1 VVDTLQLVIP
11 DYDASE
17 ADLQLQPAVVN
28 VKSGEMIGNFP
39 LYRRGNSMVEGRAAF
54 NNEGPCRV
62 TIKAIPSRDERGMQP
77 LCTVAFEVPK
87 VAGGSNYHPTDKAGT
102 EDALRRIQAHLTGI
116 GLKTNIWDAQP
127 ARLDAFRNII
137 ADEPYSCYSPVLRL
151 LGGSRMEQR
160 GYENGALWEN
170 GVQQVC
176 AYDKLQKM
184 VRDKLDIAGLP
195 ANTIRFEMRLLKSR
209 KVRDTLNVR
218 TARELL
224 ESYEEII
231 NAYERTMKQQLFR
244 HDVKNVDALFASDIK
259 TGMAYFQAQG
269 DRNWLQ
275 KYITACGYQFL
286 TQHASIETILGVV
299 DELEP
304 DKSKLSRLRSKI
316 KTTQFETESLL
327 AAGPSRRTTGQL
339 YEEMREKVFTRLAA

>member
-1 VVDTLQLVIP
+1 MVDTLQLVIP

-17 ADLQLQPAVVN
+17 ADLQLQPAVVH

-39 LYRRGNSMVEGRAAF
+39 LYWRGNSMVEGRAAF
-54 NNEGPCRV
+54 NNDGPCRV

-87 VAGGSNYHPTDKAGT
+87 VAGASNYYPTDKAGT

-137 ADEPYSCYSPVLRL
+137 AEEPYSCYSPVLRL

-224 ESYEEII
+224 DSYDEII

-244 HDVKNVDALFASDIK
+244 HDVKSVDALVFSELT
-259 TGMAYFQAQG
+259 TGMRYFRER
-269 DRNWLQ
+269 DERNWMQ
-275 KYITACGYQFL
+275 SYVTACGYQFL
-286 TQHASIETILGVV
+286 MMHTSIDTVMAAVTEVE
-299 DELEP
+299 D
-304 DKSKLSRLRSKI
+304 DKDKRSRLK
-316 KTTQFETESLL
+316 KKLKETRFATEAVL
-327 AAGPSRRTTGQL
+327 ACGPSRRTTGQL